1 MNISHTLTTNDDLIN
16 DDLINDDWENFCNDD
31 YVIPDNIELH
41 SNTNNNTH
49 VCSDIYISTKTKIS
63 FLSQKIDL
71 KATFWEIK
79 ITPYHIA
86 SDCIIKKQMKFN
98 CYSEEEYL
106 YLQSKLQNEIQCEEY
121 IITRIVNPD
130 GRIKF
135 KDIRKISIGI
145 CKKDILSYRTKKKS
159 AFYNCFVL
167 ILRIKF
173 KGIFREIHVKV
184 FNTGKLE
191 IPGIQSDELLEKV
204 LELLITILKPIIS
217 DNIKYLQ
224 ERNETVLI
232 NSNFNCG
239 FYINRDKMYEIL
251 KYKYNINSGYD
262 PCSYPGIQC
271 KFYYDKRL
279 TTQTGKQ
286 PDDITEFNT
295 SYIKMSFMIFRTG
308 SVLIVGKCN
317 EIILHEIYEFIKNIL
332 LVEYQNIVTHNNN
345 INIPNIIK
353 KKKIRR
359 KTIMIS

>member
-1 MNISHTLTTNDDLIN
+1 
-16 DDLINDDWENFCNDD
+16 
-31 YVIPDNIELH
+31 
-41 SNTNNNTH
+41 
-49 VCSDIYISTKTKIS
+49 
-63 FLSQKIDL
+63 
-71 KATFWEIK
+71 
-79 ITPYHIA
+79 
-86 SDCIIKKQMKFN
+86 
-98 CYSEEEYL
+98 
-106 YLQSKLQNEIQCEEY
+106 
-121 IITRIVNPD
+121 
-130 GRIKF
+130 
-135 KDIRKISIGI
+135 
-145 CKKDILSYRTKKKS
+145 
-159 AFYNCFVL
+159 
-167 ILRIKF
+167 
-173 KGIFREIHVKV
+173 
-184 FNTGKLE
+184 
-191 IPGIQSDELLEKV
+191 
-204 LELLITILKPIIS
+204 
-217 DNIKYLQ
+217 
-224 ERNETVLI
+224 
-232 NSNFNCG
+232 
-239 FYINRDKMYEIL
+239 MYEIL